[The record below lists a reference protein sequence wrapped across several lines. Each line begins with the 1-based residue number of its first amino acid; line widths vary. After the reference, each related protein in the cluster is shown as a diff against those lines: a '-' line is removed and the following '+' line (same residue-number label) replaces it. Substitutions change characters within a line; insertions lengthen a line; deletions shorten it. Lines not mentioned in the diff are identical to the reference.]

1 MRGNETFD
9 DLLKSALNGN
19 ESAMDCVLQQIDPI
33 VRNNSIVNKGFDEDL
48 YQIILMR
55 VIQGI
60 RKFEI
65 RDEN

>member
-1 MRGNETFD
+1 MSGKETFGN
-9 DLLKSALNGN
+9 LLKAALNGN
-19 ESAMDCVLQQIDPI
+19 ESAMNCVLQRIDPI
-33 VRNNSIVNKGFDEDL
+33 VRHNSMVNKAFDEDL
-48 YQIILMR
+48 YQIIMMR

>member
-1 MRGNETFD
+1 MRENETFG
-9 DLLKSALNGN
+9 DLLKAALNGS
-19 ESAMDCVLQQIDPI
+19 EFAMNCVLQQIDPI
-33 VRNNSIVNKGFDEDL
+33 VRHNSMVNKELDEDL
-48 YQIILMR
+48 YQIIMMR

>member
-9 DLLKSALNGN
+9 DLLKAALNGN
-19 ESAMDCVLQQIDPI
+19 EFAMDCVLQQIDPI